1 MAIAKKAQ
9 KHLRFLTLLKKNDL
23 GQSTHIFDEEEHS
36 IPYMVGII
44 KHKHL
49 LCAGTFIK
57 HNWVLTAAHCFPD
70 EETYIGVGSQAII
83 KDEGKGFIN
92 ITKVFFYPGFN
103 PKTFENNIMLLK
115 LHIMATK
122 LKINVLPLPNSTHD
136 LKPGTMCTVK
146 GWGTT
151 SKRRRFKKFRAI
163 NVTIIDRNI
172 CNDKKHY
179 NSHPFVTMKMVCA
192 GDKNSRKDLCVGDSG
207 GPLICSGKQRGI
219 VSFVKRCDQPENP
232 GIYTQLTDTY
242 ISWIKTMIDENSH

>member
-1 MAIAKKAQ
+1 MIDRMICLFNLIQLA
-9 KHLRFLTLLKKNDL
+9 FLI

-57 HNWVLTAAHCFPD
+57 HNWVLTAAHCFPLESD
-70 EETYIGVGSQAII
+70 II
-83 KDEGKGFIN
+83 SSLFQNLFIQVN
-92 ITKVFFYPGFN
+92 FFFFYQ
-103 PKTFENNIMLLK
+103 

>member
-1 MAIAKKAQ
+1 MICLFNLIQLA
-9 KHLRFLTLLKKNDL
+9 FLI

-57 HNWVLTAAHCFPD
+57 HNWVLTAAH
-70 EETYIGVGSQAII
+70 Y
-83 KDEGKGFIN
+83 EGKGFIN

-115 LHIMATK
+115 KKLYLFQNLFIQVNFFFFYQLHIMATK

>member
-1 MAIAKKAQ
+1 MMCLFNLIQMA
-9 KHLRFLTLLKKNDL
+9 FLI
-23 GQSTHIFDEEEHS
+23 GQSTDISDGEEHS

-57 HNWVLTAAHCFPD
+57 QNWVLTAAHCFPD
-70 EETYIGVGSQAII
+70 EKTYIGVGRQAII
-83 KDEGKGFIN
+83 KDEGKDFIN

-103 PKTFENNIMLLK
+103 PKTFENDIMLLK
-115 LHIMATK
+115 L
-122 LKINVLPLPNSTHD
+122 KINILPLPNSTHD
-136 LKPGTMCTVK
+136 LKAGTVCIVK

-163 NVTIIDRNI
+163 NVTIIDRKI

-192 GDKNSRKDLCVGDSG
+192 GDKNSRKDLCVGDGG

-219 VSFVKRCDQPENP
+219 VSFVKKCDHPENP
-232 GIYTQLTDTY
+232 GIYTHQFVDTNKL
-242 ISWIKTMIDENSH
+242 SLKCHLHTQKQFV

>member
-1 MAIAKKAQ
+1 M
-9 KHLRFLTLLKKNDL
+9 LTSSVTLCTYRVICASKSLLYC
-23 GQSTHIFDEEEHS
+23 EEHS

-57 HNWVLTAAHCFPD
+57 QNWVLTAAHSKPVRHFLTRYLD
-70 EETYIGVGSQAII
+70 EL
-83 KDEGKGFIN
+83 F
-92 ITKVFFYPGFN
+92 FFYQ
-103 PKTFENNIMLLK
+103 

-136 LKPGTMCTVK
+136 LKAGTMCIVK

-179 NSHPFVTMKMVCA
+179 NFHPFVTMKMVCA
-192 GDKNSRKDLCVGDSG
+192 GDKNSRKDLCVGDGG

-219 VSFVKRCDQPENP
+219 VSFVKKCDHPENP